1 MVDCEDCK
9 LQKWTLGSKPLN
21 MGMPGGYRVACAS
34 AWKRKNSPNIYCSTL
49 IYIGSLLSNSLG
61 LEHLRDI
68 FEREDITLDIL
79 AEMGHEE
86 LKTIGINAYG
96 HRHKLLKGIEK
107 LLSQHSKQS
116 VMLEERRI
124 FKIIII
130 DVH

>member
-9 LQKWTLGSKPLN
+9 LQKWTLGTKPLN
-21 MGMPGGYRVACAS
+21 MGMPGVYRVACTS
-34 AWKRKNSPNIYCSTL
+34 AWKRKISPNIFCSTL

>member
-1 MVDCEDCK
+1 MVDCEDSK
-9 LQKWTLGSKPLN
+9 LQKWTLGTKPLN
-21 MGMPGGYRVACAS
+21 MGMPDVYRVACAS
-34 AWKRKNSPNIYCSTL
+34 AWKRKISDNTFCSTL
-49 IYIGSLLSNSLG
+49 ICIGSLLSNSLG

-116 VMLEERRI
+116 VMLEERRT

>member
-1 MVDCEDCK
+1 MEEENFSQY
-9 LQKWTLGSKPLN
+9 L
-21 MGMPGGYRVACAS
+21 
-34 AWKRKNSPNIYCSTL
+34 CSTL

-116 VMLEERRI
+116 VMLEERRT